1 MKKIGFDNEKYL
13 QEQSKEILE
22 RAAQFDNKLYLEFG
36 GKLIFDFH
44 ASRILPGFDPNV
56 KIKLLQKLKDKID
69 IIICIY
75 AGDIARKKI
84 RADFGVSYDA
94 DTMRLIDDLRGYGLN
109 VKAVIVTRYED
120 QPVVNSFINKL
131 KRRDIDVYTHRAI
144 KGYPTDLDMI
154 LSDDGY
160 GANEY
165 VKTDK
170 PIVIVTGPGPGSGKL
185 ATCLS
190 QVYHEHQNGVS
201 ASYAKF
207 ETFPIWSIPLKHPV
221 NIAYEAA
228 TADLG
233 DFNQIDPFH
242 LEAYGKSTIN
252 YNRDVEAFP
261 VVKRIVSKIMDN
273 SQVYQSPTDMG
284 VNRAGFAII
293 DDEVVQEA
301 SVQEIIRRYFR
312 YRCEYALGLTEQITV
327 DRVKLLMDDLEVCE
341 EDRKIVPPAREAAR
355 AAEKQEEKGNDG
367 LYCGAAL
374 ELPDGSIVTGKNS
387 SLMHAASSCILNAI
401 KQLAGLA
408 DDVMLIS
415 PEVLEAVS
423 KLKGE
428 IQNSRR
434 LSLDME
440 EMMIALSVSTLS
452 NPCVKE
458 AVEKLCDLRECEM
471 HITHMPTP
479 GDEAGLRKLGIN
491 LTCDANFSS
500 KNLFID

>member
-1 MKKIGFDNEKYL
+1 MKKTGFDNEKYL
-13 QEQSKEILE
+13 QEQSKAILE

-36 GKLIFDFH
+36 GKLIFDYH
-44 ASRILPGFDPNV
+44 AARILPGFDPNV

-109 VKAVIVTRYED
+109 AKAVIVTRYED
-120 QPVVNSFINKL
+120 QPTVKSFINKL
-131 KRRDIDVYTHRAI
+131 KRRNIDVYTHRAI
-144 KGYPTDLDMI
+144 KGYPTDLNMI

-165 VKTDK
+165 IKTDK
-170 PIVIVTGPGPGSGKL
+170 PIVIVTGPGPGSGKM

-201 ASYAKF
+201 AAYAKF

-228 TADLG
+228 TADIG
-233 DFNQIDPFH
+233 DYNQVDPFH
-242 LEAYGKSTIN
+242 LEAYGETTIN
-252 YNRDVEAFP
+252 YNRDVEIFP
-261 VVKRIVSKIMDN
+261 VVKRIVAKIMDN
-273 SQVYQSPTDMG
+273 SQLYQSPTDMG
-284 VNRAGFAII
+284 VNRAGFAIV
-293 DDEVVQEA
+293 DDEVVREA
-301 SVQEIIRRYFR
+301 SIQEIIRRYFR
-312 YRCEYALGLTEQITV
+312 YKCEYALGLTEQITV
-327 DRVKLLMDDLEVCE
+327 DRVKLLLDDLEVGE
-341 EDRKIVPPAREAAR
+341 EDRKIVLPAREAAF
-355 AAEKQEEKGNDG
+355 AAEKQPEKGNDG

-387 SLMHAASSCILNAI
+387 PLMHASSSCILNAVKI
-401 KQLAGLA
+401 LAKLP
-408 DDVMLIS
+408 DDLMLIS

-423 KLKGE
+423 KLKSD

-452 NPCVKE
+452 NPAVKL
-458 AVEKLCDLRECEM
+458 AIEKLRDLRECEM
-471 HITHMPTP
+471 HITHMPTS

-500 KNLFID
+500 KNLFVD

>member
-1 MKKIGFDNEKYL
+1 MKKTGFDNEKYL

-56 KIKLLQKLKDKID
+56 KIKLLQKLKDNID

-94 DTMRLIDDLRGYGLN
+94 DTMRLIDDLRGYELN
-109 VKAVIVTRYED
+109 VKAVIVTRYDD

-233 DFNQIDPFH
+233 DFNQVDPFH
-242 LEAYGKSTIN
+242 LEAYGKTTIN

-341 EDRKIVPPAREAAR
+341 EDRKIVPPAREAAC

-387 SLMHAASSCILNAI
+387 ALMHAASSCILNAI
-401 KQLAGLA
+401 KQLAALP

-452 NPCVKE
+452 NPSVKQ
-458 AVEKLCDLRECEM
+458 AVEKLKDLSGCEM

>member
-1 MKKIGFDNEKYL
+1 MKKTGFDNEKYL
-13 QEQSKEILE
+13 QEQSAAILE

-44 ASRILPGFDPNV
+44 AARILPGFDPNV
-56 KIKLLQKLKDKID
+56 KIKLLQKLKDSID

-94 DTMRLIDDLRGYGLN
+94 DTMRLIDDLRSYGLN
-109 VKAVIVTRYED
+109 AKAVIVTRYEE
-120 QPVVNSFINKL
+120 QPAVDSFINKL
-131 KRRDIDVYTHRAI
+131 KRRDIDVYTHRSI
-144 KGYPTDLDMI
+144 KGYPTDLETI
-154 LSDDGY
+154 ISDDGY

-170 PIVIVTGPGPGSGKL
+170 PIVIVTGPGPGSGKM

-201 ASYAKF
+201 AAYAKF

-233 DFNQIDPFH
+233 DYNQVDPFH
-242 LEAYGKSTIN
+242 LEAYGETAIN
-252 YNRDVEAFP
+252 YNRDVEIFP
-261 VVKRIVSKIMDN
+261 VVRRIVAKIMDN
-273 SQVYQSPTDMG
+273 SQLYQSPTDMG
-284 VNRAGFAII
+284 VNRAGFAIV
-293 DDEVVQEA
+293 DDEAVKEA

-312 YRCEYALGLTEQITV
+312 YKCEYAMGLTEQVTV
-327 DRVKLLMDDLEVCE
+327 DRVKLLMDELEVSE
-341 EDRKIVPPAREAAR
+341 EDRKVVLPAREAAL
-355 AAEKQEEKGNDG
+355 AAEKQAAKGNDG
-367 LYCGAAL
+367 LYCGAAM
-374 ELPDGSIVTGKNS
+374 ELPDGSIITGKNS
-387 SLMHAASSCILNAI
+387 SLMHASSSCILNAV
-401 KQLAGLA
+401 KTLAKLP
-408 DDVMLIS
+408 DDLMLIA

-423 KLKGE
+423 ELKSD

-440 EMMIALSVSTLS
+440 EMMIALSVSASS
-452 NPCVKE
+452 NPAVKL
-458 AVEKLCDLRECEM
+458 AIEKLRDLRECEM
-471 HITHMPTP
+471 HITHIPTP

-491 LTCDANFSS
+491 LTCDPNFSS

>member
-1 MKKIGFDNEKYL
+1 MKKTGFDNEKYL

-44 ASRILPGFDPNV
+44 AARILPGFDPNV
-56 KIKLLQKLKDKID
+56 KIKLLQKLKDSID

-75 AGDIARKKI
+75 AGDIAHKKI

-94 DTMRLIDDLRGYGLN
+94 DTMRLIDDLRGYELN
-109 VKAVIVTRYED
+109 VKAVIVTRYND

-233 DFNQIDPFH
+233 DFNQVDPFH
-242 LEAYGKSTIN
+242 LEAYGKTTIN

-273 SQVYQSPTDMG
+273 SQLYQSPTDMG

-327 DRVKLLMDDLEVCE
+327 DRVKLLMDDLEVGE
-341 EDRKIVPPAREAAR
+341 EDRKIVPPAREAAS
-355 AAEKQEEKGNDG
+355 AAEKQEDKGNDG

-374 ELPDGSIVTGKNS
+374 ELPDGSIISGKNS
-387 SLMHAASSCILNAI
+387 PLMHASSSCILNAV
-401 KQLAGLA
+401 KQLAKLP
-408 DDVMLIS
+408 DDLMLIS

-423 KLKGE
+423 TLKRD

-452 NPCVKE
+452 NPAVKL
-458 AVEKLCDLRECEM
+458 AIEKLRDLRGCEM
-471 HITHMPTP
+471 HITHMPTS